1 MGHFLKFT
9 YLYAVFHIKYGNWV
23 SCNGIKKKN
32 LKEKSMLLIPAD
44 LAALLKLISMMNFL
58 DRQNRNMSGVNTPAG
73 V

>member
-1 MGHFLKFT
+1 MQRNK
-9 YLYAVFHIKYGNWV
+9 
-23 SCNGIKKKN
+23 KKKN